1 MAKSEPFQPSILFR
15 NDKSG
20 ETLVFTDPVDIVV
33 ARRGD
38 DVLPA
43 LAQLERA
50 RKEGYWLAGTLAY
63 EAGFVFED
71 KLRPL
76 IPDGRDVPLLQFGIF
91 NAPADPAH
99 PLGNPHHPESNT
111 HLLGNPVAAWD
122 FETYRQRFETL
133 HQHLRQGDCYQAN
146 LTMPIE
152 AAYRGSPRDV
162 FWSLIA
168 RQPVSYGALVELGG
182 PAIVSRS
189 PELFFKVDGDGFIET
204 HPMKG
209 TAARGSDDAE
219 DEAIK
224 AAMLTDEK
232 TQAEN
237 RMIVDLLRNDI
248 SRIIEPDSLTVPKL
262 FDIETYP
269 TLHQLVSHVRG
280 RLLPGMGLGDILEAL
295 FPCGS
300 ITGAPKLAAMQILH
314 RLEQG
319 PRDIYCGA
327 IGFCDPAGPMRFSVA
342 IRTLTLFDQPVVSE
356 HFREQQ
362 GLFKSRRAVFNVGG
376 GIVFDSKPEQEYQE
390 CLLKARFAVGDQWI
404 SR

>member
-15 NDKSG
+15 NDKSD

-33 ARRGD
+33 AHRGG

-50 RKEGYWLAGTLAY
+50 RKDGYWLAGALAY

-99 PLGNPHHPESNT
+99 PLGHPHHPESNT

-122 FETYRQRFETL
+122 FETYRQQFEIL

-168 RQPVSYGALVELGG
+168 RQPVSHGALVELDG

-224 AAMLTDEK
+224 AAMLADEK

-280 RLLPGMGLGDILEAL
+280 KLLPGIGLGDILAAL

-314 RLEQG
+314 RLEVQ

-342 IRTLTLFDQPVVSE
+342 IRTLTLFDQQAVQQHFSE
-356 HFREQQ
+356 PQ